1 MSDVTGPDGEQ
12 IAKWVRRL
20 RGEDDARRVHAAM
33 RLAAPGLD
41 LAAVVPSL
49 QEALLDADPQVRKL
63 AAYVLG
69 RVGKEREAA

>member
-1 MSDVTGPDGEQ
+1 MSDFPDPDQ

-20 RGEDDARRVHAAM
+20 RGADDARRVHAAM
-33 RLAAPGLD
+33 RLAAPGTD
-41 LAAVVPSL
+41 LTAVLPAL
-49 QEALLDADPQVRKL
+49 QDALLDADPQVRKL